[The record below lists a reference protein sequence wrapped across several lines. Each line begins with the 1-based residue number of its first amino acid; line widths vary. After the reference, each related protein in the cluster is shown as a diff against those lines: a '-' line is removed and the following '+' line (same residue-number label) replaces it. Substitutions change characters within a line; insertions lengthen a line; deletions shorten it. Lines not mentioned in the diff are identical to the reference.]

1 MQQRLSCAFATSEC
15 LPIRRHRQVRFSLSP
30 LPSVRARADEA
41 KLDSNRR
48 GARQCVHFLKPDE
61 ALCRE
66 TRSIN
71 PHNTNTTQALACAYL
86 CADGQWN
93 RRTSFP
99 PRS

>member
-15 LPIRRHRQVRFSLSP
+15 LPIRRRRQVPFSLSA
-30 LPSVRARADEA
+30 LSSLRARADEA

-71 PHNTNTTQALACAYL
+71 PHNTDSTEALACAYVTVN
-86 CADGQWN
+86 GQWN